1 MSGLKQINS
10 NRHLGP
16 EYQPKLSREFFS
28 KVGSVFFFHI
38 YIYIYIFPFSCTLL
52 LLASGQIYSAKSK
65 KTMRK
70 PLHIYNIS
78 ELTRDRGIRN
88 LDSGWQDEKEKGDK
102 MYAWEGGLQSKD
114 AAEDYPALKNNSPWD
129 GDEEKRGENPEKV
142 HILRLGSGRIRGVGP
157 SVPGWC
163 S

>member
-1 MSGLKQINS
+1 MSGSKQINS

-28 KVGSVFFFHI
+28 KVGSVFF
-38 YIYIYIFPFSCTLL
+38 YIYIFPFSCTLL
-52 LLASGQIYSAKSK
+52 LLASGQTYSAKSK

-78 ELTRDRGIRN
+78 ELTRDRGISN
-88 LDSGWQDEKEKGDK
+88 LDSGWQDEKKKGDK
-102 MYAWEGGLQSKD
+102 MCAWEGGLQSKD
-114 AAEDYPALKNNSPWD
+114 AAEEYPALKNNSPWD
-129 GDEEKRGENPEKV
+129 GDEEKRGGNPEKV
-142 HILRLGSGRIRGVGP
+142 HILRLGSGSWIRGVGP

-163 S
+163 F

>member
-1 MSGLKQINS
+1 
-10 NRHLGP
+10 
-16 EYQPKLSREFFS
+16 
-28 KVGSVFFFHI
+28 
-38 YIYIYIFPFSCTLL
+38 
-52 LLASGQIYSAKSK
+52 
-65 KTMRK
+65 MRK

-88 LDSGWQDEKEKGDK
+88 LDSGWQDKKEKGDK
-102 MYAWEGGLQSKD
+102 MYAWERGLQSKD

-129 GDEEKRGENPEKV
+129 GDEENGGENPEKV